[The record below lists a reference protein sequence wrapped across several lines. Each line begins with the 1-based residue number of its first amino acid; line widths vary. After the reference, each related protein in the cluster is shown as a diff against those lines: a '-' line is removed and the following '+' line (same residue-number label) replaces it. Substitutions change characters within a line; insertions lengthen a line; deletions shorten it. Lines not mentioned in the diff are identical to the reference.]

1 MLLVFMLQKYF
12 MEHFSRVNGDLETSN
27 LIVLKK
33 SDKNLKSTVF
43 VKNIISDIY
52 KTFEIK
58 YNSNSVEYF

>member
-1 MLLVFMLQKYF
+1 